1 MASPRDTIAAIAT
14 APGQGALAVLRLS
27 GAQAFAIAEEVFHG
41 PEAPARTQVFGRITA
56 TDGAAIDEVLL
67 SRFPGP
73 RSYTGEDLVE
83 ISCHGGRL
91 VSRAI
96 LDRLLEAGARAA
108 EGGEFTQRAFLN
120 GKLDLT
126 QAEAVMDVISA
137 QTDLALR
144 CAQRQLQGRLGERI
158 ESLRQAL
165 IAVIAHVEAYID
177 FPDEDID
184 PETGEHLRT
193 RIGAVVRDLDELR
206 ATARQGRIL
215 REGVATVICGAPNV
229 GKSSLLNV
237 LLGFDR
243 AIVSEIAGTTR
254 DTIEEV
260 INLDGIPLRLIDT
273 AGLRESGDHIER
285 EGMARTGKSIEEA
298 ELILE
303 VFDAHEAPAFSELV
317 IPPSALHLRV
327 LNKAD
332 LGMHPDWRGIEGPRL
347 AISCRNGTG
356 MPELKTAMVDGL
368 ALGGKGQSSAEWNVT
383 INARHLQALTAAR
396 EHLEGALTQL
406 EADAPPELSAAD
418 LRSALHHF
426 GEIVGKTDIE
436 EILDVV
442 FGTFCIG
449 K

>member
-1 MASPRDTIAAIAT
+1 LPRRPVRAPWRSCVFPAGKRFRSPRKSFTDPTPRRAS
-14 APGQGALAVLRLS
+14 RRS
-27 GAQAFAIAEEVFHG
+27 GG
-41 PEAPARTQVFGRITA
+41 SWPPTGT
-56 TDGAAIDEVLL
+56 TIDEVLL

-158 ESLRQAL
+158 EILRQAL
-165 IAVIAHVEAYID
+165 IVVIAHVEAYID

-184 PETGEHLRT
+184 PETGEGLRA
-193 RIGAVVRDLDELR
+193 RVHAIIADLDELR

-229 GKSSLLNV
+229 GKSSLLNL

-260 INLDGIPLRLIDT
+260 INLDGIPLRLTDT
-273 AGLRESGDHIER
+273 AGLRESGDQIER

-303 VFDAHEAPAFSELV
+303 VFDAHFAPAFTDLNL
-317 IPPSALHLRV
+317 PPTALHFRV

-332 LGMHPDWRGIEGPRL
+332 LGIHPDWSGVEGSRL
-347 AISCRNGTG
+347 AILLPDRIRNPRAQNRDGRRTFPRQPRPVTRG
-356 MPELKTAMVDGL
+356 MERDCQCA
-368 ALGGKGQSSAEWNVT
+368 ASSGSG
-383 INARHLQALTAAR
+383 RRPGAAR
-396 EHLEGALTQL
+396 GRSGSIAGRRT
-406 EADAPPELSAAD
+406 ARTAAAD
-418 LRSALHHF
+418 LRSALYHL

-442 FGTFCIG
+442 FGSFCIG